1 MKRIAAGF
9 LAVLFSAILSTAAN
23 AADPYDRY
31 ERDRRIGPPP
41 SRAAEA
47 PPPQHAR
54 YGQPYFFGH
63 IGVFEPNN
71 DTDGLKFYDSGLN
84 FDVGVGSRVSPAL
97 AVEGTIG
104 SYSTDKQGLSVTV
117 VPLTIGVRV
126 IIPSPFFEPYVGG
139 GVGIYFTDVD
149 FPTAINSAGQATA
162 VINDTNS
169 TMGVYGVAGI
179 DAWLN
184 PKMALNLEG
193 KYHWVQPSIGPVDV
207 NVGGWTLNLG
217 IRISF

>member
-1 MKRIAAGF
+1 MKRIAAGLF
-9 LAVLFSAILSTAAN
+9 AGIFCVLVSSSAQ
-23 AADPYDRY
+23 ADRYDRY
-31 ERDRRIGPPP
+31 EMDKGGPPP
-41 SRAAEA
+41 PQRGAGA

-63 IGVFEPNN
+63 IGVFEPNG

-84 FDVGVGSRVSPAL
+84 FDVGIGSRVSPAL
-97 AVEGTIG
+97 AVEGAIG
-104 SYSTDKQGLSVTV
+104 SYSTDKQGLAATV

-126 IIPSPFFEPYVGG
+126 IIPSPLFEPYVGG

-149 FPTAINSAGQATA
+149 FPTLNGAGQVVGVTTE
-162 VINDTNS
+162 TNS

-184 PKMALNLEG
+184 PKMALNVEG
-193 KYHWVQPSIGPVDV
+193 KYHWAQPSIGPVDV

>member
-1 MKRIAAGF
+1 MKRIAAGLF
-9 LAVLFSAILSTAAN
+9 AVLFSAILSTAAN

-31 ERDRRIGPPP
+31 ERDRRISPPP
-41 SRAAEA
+41 PRAADER
-47 PPPQHAR
+47 PPQHAR

-63 IGVFEPNN
+63 IGVFEPNG
-71 DTDGLKFYDSGLN
+71 DTDGLEFFDSGMN

-97 AVEGTIG
+97 AVEGAIG
-104 SYSTDKQGLSVTV
+104 SYSTDKQGLTATV

-149 FPTAINSAGQATA
+149 FPTLNGAGQVVGVTTE
-162 VINDTNS
+162 TNS

-184 PKMALNLEG
+184 PKMALNVEG
-193 KYHWVQPSIGPVDV
+193 KYHWAQPSIGPVDV